1 MIHAVFYKNRSDYIG
16 FKISGH
22 SGYSETGSDIVCA
35 AVSAVA
41 LHTAEILLSDLKLVK
56 KIEQGETGYLSV
68 ELNRTDEQSNM
79 LVRALKRTL
88 SEIQKEYSGYLSVEV
103 NK

>member
-1 MIHAVFYKNRSDYIG
+1 MIHAVFYKSNSDYIG
-16 FKISGH
+16 YKISGH
-22 SGYSETGSDIVCA
+22 SGYSEIGTDIVCA

-41 LHTAEILLSDLKLVK
+41 IHTADMLCGELGFVK
-56 KIEQGETGYLSV
+56 NLEQGEEGYLSI
-68 ELNRTDEQSNM
+68 ELNQTDELSNM
-79 LVRALKRTL
+79 LIKSLKKTL

>member
-16 FKISGH
+16 FTISGH
-22 SGYSETGSDIVCA
+22 SGYSESGSDIVCA

-41 LHTAEILLSDLKLVK
+41 LHTSEMLLSDLKLVK
-56 KIEQGETGYLSV
+56 EIEQGVGGYLRV
-68 ELNRTDEQSNM
+68 ELKRTDEQSNM
-79 LVRALKRTL
+79 LIMALERTL
-88 SEIQKEYSGYLSVEV
+88 SEIRKEYSGYLSVEV